1 MSYCPFW
8 ESIAR
13 TTKAIKCL
21 TSVLNIGDLLA
32 HYPNLY
38 PIFLFLYLPLSF
50 HLNVVHGTQV
60 SETYSSNRKALFI
73 PSFIFWLYKEIISE
87 AKHILV
93 EACITFSPL
102 DQDIL
107 QMCSPI

>member
-38 PIFLFLYLPLSF
+38 PIFLPFFLPLSF
-50 HLNVVHGTQV
+50 HLFVLHGTQG
-60 SETYSSNRKALFI
+60 SDIYSSNRKALFI
-73 PSFIFWLYKEIISE
+73 LSFILFNFTLFCFTE
-87 AKHILV
+87 
-93 EACITFSPL
+93 
-102 DQDIL
+102 
-107 QMCSPI
+107 

>member
-1 MSYCPFW
+1 M
-8 ESIAR
+8 
-13 TTKAIKCL
+13 KCL
-21 TSVLNIGDLLA
+21 TSVINFGDLLA

-73 PSFIFWLYKEIISE
+73 SSL
-87 AKHILV
+87 ILFY
-93 EACITFSPL
+93 ITLF
-102 DQDIL
+102 
-107 QMCSPI
+107 